1 MCVVDE
7 VLDEFILD
15 VLSRF
20 YLLFDEYR
28 QPFYVNG
35 VIASQQFL
43 YHIISTFNLFK
54 TIFFSFNSLP

>member
-20 YLLFDEYR
+20 YLLFDEYG
-28 QPFYVNG
+28 QPFYVDG
-35 VIASQQFL
+35 IIATQQFL
-43 YHIISTFNLFK
+43 YQIIRTFNLFK